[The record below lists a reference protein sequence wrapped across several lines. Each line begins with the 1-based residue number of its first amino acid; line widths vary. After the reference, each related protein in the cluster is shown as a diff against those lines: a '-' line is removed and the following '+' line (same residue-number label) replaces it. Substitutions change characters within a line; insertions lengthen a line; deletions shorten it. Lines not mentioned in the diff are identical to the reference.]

1 MKFVTVAEMKQIEKR
16 ANESG
21 LSYRQMME
29 NAGTAA
35 YKVIR
40 EKYQNLEKMV
50 VIAGKGNNG
59 GDGFVVARLA
69 AMDDGMQVQVILIE
83 GAPVTEDA
91 AANFEKLK
99 SLPAEITDMDKVW
112 NTIESD
118 VIIDALYGT
127 GFHGELRPAGKLAC
141 QYMNDQAGKV
151 VALDIPSGI
160 NADTGIAAEDAVKA
174 DITVVFD
181 SYKYAHVENS
191 KSICSEIVLADI
203 GIPEE
208 CHNRKGESCAI

>member
-1 MKFVTVAEMKQIEKR
+1 MRFVTVAEMKQIEKR
-16 ANESG
+16 ADESG

-29 NAGTAA
+29 NAGTAV

-40 EKYQNLEKMV
+40 EKFPNLEKMV

-69 AMDDGMQVQVILIE
+69 AIDGMQVQVILIE

-99 SLPAEITDMDKVW
+99 SFSVEITDMKKAW
-112 NTIESD
+112 NTTESY
-118 VIIDALYGT
+118 VIVDALYGT
-127 GFHGELRPAGKLAC
+127 GFHGDLRPAGKMAC
-141 QYMNDQAGKV
+141 RYMNVQAGKV
-151 VALDIPSGI
+151 AALDIPSGM
-160 NADTGIAAEDAVKA
+160 NADTGKAAEGAVKA
-174 DITVVFD
+174 DITIVFD
-181 SYKYAHVENS
+181 SYKYAHAENS
-191 KSICSEIVLADI
+191 ENICGEIVLADI

-208 CHNRKGESCAI
+208 CHRAK